1 VRPLTALLQAEGLT
15 HVDALKIDIESRE
28 LPVMEAFFGEA
39 PDELWPTLITT
50 EFEETAGHR
59 DLRDVLE
66 RNGYGALL
74 KTKLN
79 LVMERRPRA

>member
-1 VRPLTALLQAEGLT
+1 
-15 HVDALKIDIESRE
+15 
-28 LPVMEAFFGEA
+28 M
-39 PDELWPTLITT
+39 
-50 EFEETAGHR
+50 AGHR

>member
-1 VRPLTALLQAEGLT
+1 MRPLTALLQAEGLT
-15 HVDALKIDIESRE
+15 RVDALKIDIEGRE
-28 LPVMEAFFGEA
+28 LSVMEAFFGEA

-59 DLRDVLE
+59 DLRE